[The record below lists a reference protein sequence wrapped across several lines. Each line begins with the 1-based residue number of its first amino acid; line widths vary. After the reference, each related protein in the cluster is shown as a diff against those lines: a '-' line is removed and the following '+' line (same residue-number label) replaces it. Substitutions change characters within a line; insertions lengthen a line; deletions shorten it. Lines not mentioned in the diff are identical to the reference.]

1 MSLFPL
7 ASDPGGQTQRT
18 YQTMFHRVFRADPV
32 AVRGVLADIR
42 HRFRNDVCADTL
54 GRLELVLAEVM
65 NNVAEHGPQP
75 RVARP
80 KENTPAATAANDAP
94 ATTLDAGP
102 AKTPDGTADG
112 TPAMR
117 RRPPTPA
124 IHLCIVRHVN
134 GLACAVTDDGVSL
147 PDHCL
152 LPRALPE
159 IGDEGL
165 PEGGFGWFLIQD
177 LTQALCYYR
186 EERRNFLAFSVPFA
200 GQNAESDSVTAE

>member
-7 ASDPGGQTQRT
+7 VSDPGGQSERT

-32 AVRGVLADIR
+32 VVRNVLADIR
-42 HRFRNDVCADTL
+42 QRFRDDVCDDTL

-75 RVARP
+75 RD
-80 KENTPAATAANDAP
+80 PANRIPPGSAP
-94 ATTLDAGP
+94 RQSIP
-102 AKTPDGTADG
+102 PDGGAGDIISNSG
-112 TPAMR
+112 SSLR
-117 RRPPTPA
+117 RRPSTPA
-124 IHLCIVRHVN
+124 IHLCIVRHTN

-152 LPRALPE
+152 LPRSLPAPN
-159 IGDEGL
+159 DEGL
-165 PEGGFGWFLIQD
+165 PVGGFGWFLIQD

-186 EERRNFLAFSVPFA
+186 EERRNFLAFSVPFDA
-200 GQNAESDSVTAE
+200 DTVSAD

>member
-7 ASDPGGQTQRT
+7 ASDPGGQAQRT
-18 YQTMFHRVFRADPV
+18 YQTMFHRVFRADPIV
-32 AVRGVLADIR
+32 VRGVLADIR
-42 HRFRNDVCADTL
+42 QRFRDDVCDDTL

-75 RVARP
+75 RNPADRIPIGTAPKTAVAKDADP
-80 KENTPAATAANDAP
+80 AAATAC
-94 ATTLDAGP
+94 G
-102 AKTPDGTADG
+102 GADNTSSDS
-112 TPAMR
+112 TPALR
-117 RRPPTPA
+117 RRPSTPA
-124 IHLCIVRHVN
+124 IHLCIVRHTN

-152 LPRALPE
+152 LPRTLP
-159 IGDEGL
+159 GANDEGL

-186 EERRNFLAFSVPFA
+186 EERRNFLAFSVPFDA
-200 GQNAESDSVTAE
+200 DSVSAD